1 MAKTILIVDDSPTQM
16 RLMQEALN
24 GQGYHIITATTGD
37 EAVEKVD
44 RDKPDLVLL
53 DVIMPGKNGFQV
65 CRALKKKAT
74 NTKII
79 LVTSKDQAS
88 DKFWGKKQ
96 GADDYVTKPF
106 DATHLLA
113 TVRKYA

>member
-16 RLMQEALN
+16 RLMTDALN
-24 GQGYHIITATTGD
+24 GQGFRVITATTGE
-37 EAVEKVD
+37 EAEAKAD
-44 RDKPDLVLL
+44 RENPDLVLL
-53 DVIMPGKNGFQV
+53 DVVMPGKNGFQV
-65 CRALKKKAT
+65 CRSLKKKSA
-74 NTKII
+74 NTRII

-106 DATHLLA
+106 QASDLLA
-113 TVRKYA
+113 AVRKYT